1 MLWHRYFVATYEKAL
16 RDECGWSLG
25 QPYVLLS
32 PFPFLPTRVSTETR
46 RHSYWDWSLD
56 AQPANLTSTA
66 PYETEIFD
74 PATGFGGN
82 GAPINRPITADENPL
97 NITGS
102 TGGGC
107 VQSGPFVADAFTVN
121 YPAPGDCLRRD
132 FIPWIMNSFADPQ
145 LVDEVLAQEDYTS
158 FARQVENVPSF
169 DQPNIHGSM
178 HFGVGGVLGTIGNA
192 AQSPGGM
199 SSFSFFSIDA
209 RRLSPLPHFFFSLSL
224 SLGMKTNTPPST
236 DPLFYLHHGNLDRI
250 LWTWQQKD
258 LATRLNQVGGPIT
271 PFDYGGQNVTLDFE
285 LNMGK
290 LAGNATL
297 KDLLNTEGET
307 LCYTY

>member
-1 MLWHRYFVATYEKAL
+1 M
-16 RDECGWSLG
+16 
-25 QPYVLLS
+25 
-32 PFPFLPTRVSTETR
+32 STETP

-132 FIPWIMNSFADPQ
+132 FIPWIMNSFADPK
-145 LVDEVLAQEDYTS
+145 LVNEVLAQEDYTS

-199 SSFSFFSIDA
+199 SSFPSSASMPFAS
-209 RRLSPLPHFFFSLSL
+209 LSLSL
-224 SLGMKTNTPPST
+224 SLGMKTNTPPPQTHSST
-236 DPLFYLHHGNLDRI
+236 STTETSIESSGPGNRRI
-250 LWTWQQKD
+250 SPP
-258 LATRLNQVGGPIT
+258 A
-271 PFDYGGQNVTLDFE
+271 
-285 LNMGK
+285 
-290 LAGNATL
+290 
-297 KDLLNTEGET
+297 
-307 LCYTY
+307 